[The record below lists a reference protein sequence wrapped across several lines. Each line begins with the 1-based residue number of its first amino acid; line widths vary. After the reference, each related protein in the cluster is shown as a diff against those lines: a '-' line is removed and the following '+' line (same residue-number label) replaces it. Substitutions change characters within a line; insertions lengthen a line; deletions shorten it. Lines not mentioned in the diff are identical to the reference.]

1 MLASWPHHIANIL
14 TKMLIF
20 IFIALLSLLTSSLAL
35 LHSDVELTPGLS
47 YTVDRAVFGIFNQ
60 SDKRFGHTA
69 GFQYAFNSLHA
80 LCWSQIRGA
89 NTWISIDLDHVL
101 LEGDK
106 LNK

>member
-69 GFQYAFNSLHA
+69 GIQYAFNSLHA
-80 LCWSQIRGA
+80 LWSQIRGA

>member
-1 MLASWPHHIANIL
+1 MLASWPHHIANIS
-14 TKMLIF
+14 TKML
-20 IFIALLSLLTSSLAL
+20 FIALLSLLTSSLAL
-35 LHSDVELTPGLS
+35 LYGDVESTPGLS
-47 YTVDRAVFGIFNQ
+47 YTIERAVLGIFNQ

-69 GFQYAFNSLHA
+69 GIQCAFNSLHA

-89 NTWISIDLDHVL
+89 NMWISIDLDHVL